1 MKLSATA
8 PARPIHDRPT
18 LIPAAWPSVEEL
30 CPVRAMTYPTAPN
43 TDERATVRPGA
54 AS

>member
-1 MKLSATA
+1 VIAALEQL
-8 PARPIHDRPT
+8 DERPT
-18 LIPAAWPSVEEL
+18 LIPAAWPSLEEL
-30 CPVRAMTYPTAPN
+30 CPVRAVTYPTAPN